1 LIAGFLAGNHFHFFP
16 SVTDIKSVEVWA
28 EIGVIVLLFSLGL
41 EFSFKAHESGRNR
54 LYYRSHTDYCHGLNG
69 VSSRYMDGLETNGF
83 HFPGVILSVSSTTI
97 ILKPLT
103 SWV

>member
-1 LIAGFLAGNHFHFFP
+1 LIAGPSWKSLSFFP

-41 EFSFKAHESGRNR
+41 EFSFKAHESG

-83 HFPGVILSVSSTTI
+83 HFPWSHTSVSSTTI

>member
-41 EFSFKAHESGRNR
+41 EFSLKAHESGRNR

-69 VSSRYMDGLETNGF
+69 VSSRYMDGLEMDSIF
-83 HFPGVILSVSSTTI
+83 LGVILSVSSTTI

>member
-1 LIAGFLAGNHFHFFP
+1 LISSWKSLSFFP

-54 LYYRSHTDYCHGLNG
+54 LYYRTQIIVMVL
-69 VSSRYMDGLETNGF
+69 MGF
-83 HFPGVILSVSSTTI
+83 
-97 ILKPLT
+97 
-103 SWV
+103 